1 MQFTNM
7 WYNMLST
14 SRRIYFEV
22 SKSIHNDYRAF
33 SRWSK
38 LIHNDSRAFSRWSKR
53 MWKRITKVNN
63 NKNDEALEEDEEE
76 EQEEQEENFDIDD
89 YKQYFLAKV

>member
-22 SKSIHNDYRAF
+22 SKS
-33 SRWSK
+33 
-38 LIHNDSRAFSRWSKR
+38 IHNDSRAFSRWSKR

-89 YKQYFLAKV
+89 YKQYFLANV

>member
-22 SKSIHNDYRAF
+22 SKS
-33 SRWSK
+33 
-38 LIHNDSRAFSRWSKR
+38 IHNDSRAFSRWSKR

-63 NKNDEALEEDEEE
+63 NKNDEEIEEEDEEE
-76 EQEEQEENFDIDD
+76 EGKDNDFDIDD
-89 YKQYFLAKV
+89 NKQYFLAKV